1 MNTSMI
7 VCIVIF
13 VLSLVSYGLN
23 KIPIAL
29 TSLLTLMALV
39 LTGCLDGTA
48 AISYFGTSNTVI
60 MVSMCVVASGFGR
73 TSFVGNL
80 VQTIVRIS
88 RGSFMKAWV
97 AYVILASIL
106 ANVMSSPM
114 VAYSVVCP
122 LAAELVKGYNLKPSK
137 VMFPLLVVCV
147 GCCSMLPL
155 SNAVA
160 AAAQYSGMLEAY
172 NFSGLTISAID
183 FTLARWPLYIVIL
196 LWAIFLGPKQAL
208 DEPVVPVTDV
218 LASSGTRRELNKW
231 QEFAGVLIFFVTI
244 FLLILS
250 GPLGLSSW
258 KVCMAA
264 ALLMV
269 LFGLLSER
277 EAILSMNLPIAFIY
291 VGAMA
296 MAGALTNTG
305 AGNIIGDILAK
316 AVGGTH
322 NSYVIGYLF
331 FTVTFLL
338 TQLMFNSGVMSI
350 FIPIALLTAQSL
362 GGNPIGLILLI
373 YSGALTAF
381 LTPMA
386 TPAISLCISAGGYDF
401 KSLFKQGWFITI
413 VLMALYPLWI
423 MTQYPVF

>member
-1 MNTSMI
+1 MNSTTI
-7 VCIVIF
+7 ICLIIF

-39 LTGCLDGTA
+39 LTGCLDGA
-48 AISYFGTSNTVI
+48 SAIAYFGTSNTVI

-80 VQTIVRIS
+80 VQSIVRIS

-97 AYVILASIL
+97 AYVILASVL

-122 LAAELVKGYNLKPSK
+122 LAAELVKGYNMKPSK

-147 GCCSMLPL
+147 GCCSILPL

-172 NFSGLTISAID
+172 HFTDVTISAID
-183 FTLARWPLYIVIL
+183 FTLARWPMFLVIV

-218 LASSGTRRELNKW
+218 LAASGERKALTRP
-231 QEFAGVLIFFVTI
+231 QEIAGVTI
-244 FLLILS
+244 FFGTILLLILS
-250 GPLGLSSW
+250 GTLNLSSW
-258 KVCMAA
+258 KISMSA

-269 LFGLLSER
+269 LFGLLNER
-277 EAILSMNLPIAFIY
+277 EAIMSMNLPIAFIY

-305 AGNIIGDILAK
+305 AGNLIGDALAK
-316 AVGGTH
+316 VVGGTQ

-338 TQLMFNSGVMSI
+338 TQMMFNSGVMSI

-362 GGNPIGLILLI
+362 GGNPVGLILLI
-373 YSGALTAF
+373 YSAALTAF

-386 TPAISLCISAGGYDF
+386 TPAISLCMSAGGYDF
-401 KSLFKQGWFITI
+401 KSLFRQGWLITI
-413 VLMALYPLWI
+413 LLLILYPLWV
-423 MTQYPVF
+423 MTKYPVF

>member
-1 MNTSMI
+1 MDTMV
-7 VCIVIF
+7 VCIIIF
-13 VLSLVSYGLN
+13 ILSLVSYGLN

-29 TSLLTLMALV
+29 TSLLTMMALV
-39 LTGCLDGTA
+39 LTGCLDGNA
-48 AISYFGTSNTVI
+48 AIATFGTSNAVI
-60 MVSMCVVASGFGR
+60 MVTMCVVASGFGR

-80 VQTIVRIS
+80 VQSIVRIS
-88 RGSFMKAWV
+88 KGSFMKAWA

-106 ANVMSSPM
+106 ANVMSAPM

-147 GCCSMLPL
+147 GCCGILPL

-160 AAAQYSGMLEAY
+160 AAANYNGLLEAY
-172 NFSGLTISAID
+172 NFTNISLSALD
-183 FTLARWPLYIVIL
+183 FTIARWPIFIIIVG
-196 LWAIFLGPKQAL
+196 WAIFLGPKQAL
-208 DEPVVPVTDV
+208 DEPVVPINDV
-218 LASSGTRRELNKW
+218 LQSAAERKPLSKL
-231 QEFAGVLIFFVTI
+231 QEIAGVTI
-244 FLLILS
+244 FSVTLLLLIL
-250 GPLGLSSW
+250 GGTLGLTSW
-258 KVCMAA
+258 KISLIA
-264 ALLMV
+264 ALLML
-269 LFGLLSER
+269 LFGILKER

-296 MAGALTNTG
+296 MANALTNTG
-305 AGNIIGDILAK
+305 AGNIIGDLLANI
-316 AVGGTH
+316 VGGTR

-331 FTVTFLL
+331 FFVTFCL

-350 FIPIALLTAQSL
+350 FIPIALLTCQSL
-362 GGNPIGLILLI
+362 GGNPIGLILLV
-373 YSGALTAF
+373 YSAALTAF

-413 VLMALYPLWI
+413 VLIVVYPLWV